1 MKKLNTSAA
10 AKMSREIAALKKQT
24 DAEINFSDIPQQ
36 DLDSDK
42 WKNAVVGK
50 YFRPIKEPIA
60 LRLDADLIAWL
71 KAQGKGYQ
79 TRINEILRSEMM
91 KQQELKP

>member
-1 MKKLNTSAA
+1 MN
-10 AKMSREIAALKKQT
+10 REMAALKRKP
-24 DAEINFSDIPQQ
+24 DAEIDLGDIPRQ

-79 TRINEILRSEMM
+79 TRINEILRNEMR
-91 KQQELKP
+91 KRVSR